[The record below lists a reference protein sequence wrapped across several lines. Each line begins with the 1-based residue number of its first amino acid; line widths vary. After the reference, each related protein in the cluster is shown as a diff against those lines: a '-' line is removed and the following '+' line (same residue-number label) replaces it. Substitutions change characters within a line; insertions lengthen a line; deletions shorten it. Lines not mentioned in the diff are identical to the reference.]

1 MANNIGEVT
10 VREID
15 WAAVDK
21 REPGSLDKVVASWIT
36 DKKKGEWSEAM
47 CYSPCNEYLA
57 VGSHDN
63 FIYIYLAKKK
73 YKLFKKK
80 MTGHSSFITALDWSQ
95 DSDWMRSTCGAHELL
110 FWQPK
115 NNKRD
120 PSGASNTRPVTWA
133 DHSAK
138 IGWCV
143 EGITPSGCDGTHI
156 NSVTLS

>member
-1 MANNIGEVT
+1 MAVANNIGEVT

-21 REPGSLDKVVASWIT
+21 REPGSLDKVVASWNT

-63 FIYIYLAKKK
+63 FIYIYLCKKK

-110 FWQPK
+110 FW
-115 NNKRD
+115 
-120 PSGASNTRPVTWA
+120 
-133 DHSAK
+133 
-138 IGWCV
+138 
-143 EGITPSGCDGTHI
+143 
-156 NSVTLS
+156 

>member
-1 MANNIGEVT
+1 MAVANNIGEVT

-21 REPGSLDKVVASWIT
+21 REPGSLDKVIASWIT

-47 CYSPCNEYLA
+47 AYSPCNEYLA

-95 DSDWMRSTCGAHELL
+95 DSEWMRSTCGAHELL

-120 PSGASNTRPVTWA
+120 PSGASNTV
-133 DHSAK
+133 
-138 IGWCV
+138 
-143 EGITPSGCDGTHI
+143 
-156 NSVTLS
+156 SVVW